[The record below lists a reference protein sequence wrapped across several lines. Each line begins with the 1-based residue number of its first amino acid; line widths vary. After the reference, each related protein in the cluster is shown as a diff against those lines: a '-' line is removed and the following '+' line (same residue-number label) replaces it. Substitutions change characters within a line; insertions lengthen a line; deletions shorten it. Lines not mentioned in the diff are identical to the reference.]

1 MPSPSSSS
9 MPKKSSQ
16 YSKEAIDRQIDHI
29 LLAVERLEKQVNAL
43 PLDQRVSWLKSGR
56 RDEELETLLN
66 DAFEDGY
73 RQGYD
78 DGAEDV
84 YNARLAEI
92 TE

>member
-1 MPSPSSSS
+1 MPSPSSN
-9 MPKKSSQ
+9 SQ
-16 YSKEAIDRQIDHI
+16 DSIMSSKEAIDRQIDHI
-29 LLAVERLEKQVNAL
+29 VLAVERLEKQVKSL
-43 PLDQRVSWLKSGR
+43 PLDQRVSWLYRGK

-84 YNARLAEI
+84 YNGRAEI

>member
-1 MPSPSSSS
+1 MPSPSSNNPITIDS
-9 MPKKSSQ
+9 
-16 YSKEAIDRQIDHI
+16 SKEAISRQIDQI
-29 LLAVERLEKQVNAL
+29 VLAVERLERQVNSL
-43 PLDQRVSWLKSGR
+43 PLDQRVSGLFRGK

-84 YNARLAEI
+84 YNARAEI